1 MISADKMM
9 ALQRDAAK
17 AEIVLKDIHQ
27 RDFKGAY

>member
-1 MISADKMM
+1 M